1 MTKQAFKKSLS
12 ACRDSLTYIRDNYEY
27 LSEEEQ
33 NEIINAVTILT
44 RIGNKH
50 AYKHYERIQRIT
62 NNNIKFFEMKLD
74 KKPFMTYKKFEQ
86 WEKDCYY
93 DYVNHSHV
101 SEEECDIKPLK
112 PYQLKE
118 YYKAYLTWFCKYQT
132 GSWIEH

>member
-27 LSEEEQ
+27 LTEEEQ

-74 KKPFMTYKKFEQ
+74 KKPFMMYEQFKKWDYEN
-86 WEKDCYY
+86 YL

-101 SEEECDIKPLK
+101 SEQECEIKPLK

-118 YYKAYLTWFCKYQT
+118 YYKAYVTWYCKYQA
-132 GSWIEH
+132 GKLFD